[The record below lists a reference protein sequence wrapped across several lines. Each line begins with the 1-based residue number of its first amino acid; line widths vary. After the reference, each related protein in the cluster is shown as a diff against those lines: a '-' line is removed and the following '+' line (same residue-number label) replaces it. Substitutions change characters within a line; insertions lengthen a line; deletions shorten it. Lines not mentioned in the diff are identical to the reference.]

1 MADKPEN
8 KKQAASRT
16 KKKPG
21 GSALQNKSFA
31 IPRWAIYA
39 VLAFT
44 ALIYIRAL
52 FNGFVN
58 LDDDAYL
65 FDNPFIRN
73 FSLQGISAIFSNFY
87 EANYHPLTTLTYLF
101 EYRIYGLNP
110 LPYHA
115 LNVLLHLV
123 NIMLVYKLVEK
134 LSENKLSALLV
145 SLLFALHPMHVES
158 VAWVSERKDVLYTL
172 FYLGSLL
179 AYHKYLASGMKSRH
193 YWICLLLFVL
203 SLLSKSAAITLPI
216 LLIAV
221 DLYKKRKLNATMFLE
236 KLPFL
241 ALAVLFGILALLSQ
255 QQAFKP
261 VSVSYTFIDRI
272 FLFSYTISFYIVK
285 LVAPFSLSV
294 MHYYPNTGGGALPW
308 YYYASLPFLLI
319 MVWLVVRRS
328 DFRRE
333 KLFGIFFFLIVISIM
348 LQVVSVGDTITAER
362 YTYVSYIGLFFIAG
376 QWIAKIQKNPLKKTA
391 LVVGG
396 IFIIMCTYLT
406 WERISVW
413 KDGKVLFTDVVKKY
427 PESYPAYWMRG
438 NIYYKHNDNQKA
450 LQDYNKSIQLF
461 PDFAPSLAA
470 RAKVLLKGFND
481 PKSALPDLNRSI
493 QLDSTIAETYSD
505 RGMAF
510 AQTGDTAASLRDFN
524 KAIKLKPEL
533 SKAYINRSAL
543 KANMGNTKGALE
555 DINKAITLDPKDG
568 EAYRNR
574 AAIKN
579 MLQDFSGSIN
589 DCNAAIKIDPKDKLA
604 FFNRGQSRFNLSDTA
619 GACLD
624 WSKALDLGFTP
635 AEAIINQVCK

>member
-1 MADKPEN
+1 MADKPEK
-8 KKQAASRT
+8 KKQPATR
-16 KKKPG
+16 KKKTS
-21 GSALQNKSFA
+21 GSSTLQNKSFV
-31 IPRWAIYA
+31 IPSWAIYA
-39 VLAFT
+39 VIAF
-44 ALIYIRAL
+44 AGLIYVRAL

-101 EYRIYGLNP
+101 EYRIFGLNP

-123 NIMLVYKLVEK
+123 NIMLVYKLTEK
-134 LSENKLSALLV
+134 LSGNKLTALLV
-145 SLLFALHPMHVES
+145 SILFAVHPMHVES
-158 VAWVSERKDVLYTL
+158 VAWVSERKDVLYTM
-172 FYLGSLL
+172 FYLSSLL
-179 AYHKYLASGMKSRH
+179 IYNKYLTTGFKAGN

-203 SLLSKSAAITLPI
+203 SLLSKSAAITLPV
-216 LLIAV
+216 LLIAI
-221 DLYKKRKLNATMFLE
+221 DLFKKRKLNTKMFLE
-236 KLPFL
+236 KIPFL
-241 ALAVLFGILALLSQ
+241 ALSVLFGILALLSQ
-255 QQAFKP
+255 QQAFKS
-261 VSVSYTFIDRI
+261 VAVSYSFIERI
-272 FLFSYTISFYIVK
+272 FLFTYTISFYLIK

-328 DFRRE
+328 NFRRE

-348 LQVVSVGDTITAER
+348 LQIVSVGDTITAER

-376 QWIAKIQKNPLKKTA
+376 SWIPKIKTDSLKKAA
-391 LVVGG
+391 LVVCG
-396 IFIIMCTYLT
+396 IFLIMCSYMT

-427 PESYPAYWMRG
+427 PENYPAYWMRG
-438 NIYYKHNDNQKA
+438 NIYYKYNDYQKA

-481 PKSALPDLNRSI
+481 PKAALPDLNRSI
-493 QLDSTIAETYSD
+493 QLDSTVAETYSD
-505 RGMAF
+505 RGMAY
-510 AQTGDTAASLRDFN
+510 AQIGDTAAGLRDFN
-524 KAIKLKPEL
+524 KAIKLNPEL

-543 KANMGNTKGALE
+543 KANMGNTQGALE
-555 DINKAITLDPKDG
+555 DINKAINLNPDDG

-579 MLQDFSGSIN
+579 MLKDFSGSIN
-589 DCNAAIKIDPKDKLA
+589 DCNTAIIINPEDKLA
-604 FFNRGQSRFNLSDTA
+604 FFNRGQSRFNLNDTA
-619 GACLD
+619 NACAD
-624 WSKALDLGFTP
+624 WHKALELGFTP
-635 AEAIINQVCK
+635 AEAIINQICK